1 MCDNPN
7 TLMSFNL
14 SVCLCFSGCTQTLL
28 CVLSV
33 LVELAVEL
41 FILIS
46 TIILFKLQIN
56 WENKTLSSK
65 TSESSSVKCKTDL
78 QKSFLLV

>member
-1 MCDNPN
+1 MCDDPN
-7 TLMSFNL
+7 TLMSFHL
-14 SVCLCFSGCTQTLL
+14 SVCLCFSGYTQTLL

-33 LVELAVEL
+33 LVELAVDL

-65 TSESSSVKCKTDL
+65 ISESSSVKYKTGL
-78 QKSFLLV
+78 QKSI

>member
-1 MCDNPN
+1 MCDDPN
-7 TLMSFNL
+7 TLINFNL
-14 SVCLCFSGCTQTLL
+14 SVCLCFSGCTGTLL

-33 LVELAVEL
+33 LVELAVDL

-65 TSESSSVKCKTDL
+65 TSESSTVKYKTDL
-78 QKSFLLV
+78 ASF